1 MSPSWREQ
9 VTIGLSPR
17 QVTMRRYARGLRPV
31 LKESRMFACR
41 APVSGET
48 WQPAIE
54 TLDAAM
60 AGARGAGANIG
71 VVLSNHFVR
80 YLVLPWQP
88 DLANEQEESMFART
102 KFLHAFGEA
111 ARDWVMK
118 TSCAKPG
125 QSSVGCA
132 VESALIEALKSR
144 LELAPFQL
152 RSVQPFLMAACN
164 ARRKLPAGDAWIAI
178 AESGRLLLGL
188 MREGQWVS
196 LRSRHLHDG
205 TELAPIIEQEAL
217 LVGVDAGTVYLH
229 RLGEVALD
237 LGGLKVRDWLS
248 DGAANRMGK
257 AH

>member
-80 YLVLPWQP
+80 YLVLQWQP
-88 DLANEQEESMFART
+88 DQ
-102 KFLHAFGEA
+102 
-111 ARDWVMK
+111 
-118 TSCAKPG
+118 
-125 QSSVGCA
+125 
-132 VESALIEALKSR
+132 I
-144 LELAPFQL
+144 
-152 RSVQPFLMAACN
+152 
-164 ARRKLPAGDAWIAI
+164 
-178 AESGRLLLGL
+178 GR
-188 MREGQWVS
+188 
-196 LRSRHLHDG
+196 
-205 TELAPIIEQEAL
+205 
-217 LVGVDAGTVYLH
+217 
-229 RLGEVALD
+229 
-237 LGGLKVRDWLS
+237 
-248 DGAANRMGK
+248 
-257 AH
+257 AHV